1 MAIVPGP
8 PSLSFLLARSLERG
22 RHLWGIG
29 GDDPMDSAIRVVMK
43 KEEGTWSVSPA
54 CSLRK
59 LNLDRACEGNGFDVC
74 VCVCGYWW
82 LYDGLVGRVILLK
95 VLF

>member
-1 MAIVPGP
+1 
-8 PSLSFLLARSLERG
+8 
-22 RHLWGIG
+22 
-29 GDDPMDSAIRVVMK
+29 MK

-59 LNLDRACEGNGFDVC
+59 LNLDRACESNGFDVC